1 MAGVNQHLQTT
12 QFYRPYDSEDESGSD
27 AESASTD
34 SWYSS
39 GMDQSAAPSRTI
51 EGHPDFKAFATQ
63 MQLIDAAGR
72 SFSTI
77 KDELIYGNDRL
88 GKYTVYSQYDAPK
101 PQPDLSGEEF
111 YGRTKFVTADG
122 NETSIIMIDS
132 RYRDRIAYPQP
143 TYCTLRLP
151 RIYKNIT
158 AINMVEM
165 KLLTSFYFFRP
176 SKANTDITVYE
187 RDRMT
192 FNPFTC
198 TITSTI
204 VKRYIDTGSYT
215 IDQLQAEI
223 QQKLNYTPLFY
234 DYPNGIGGFIDLF
247 AATGDYGANFNEPGD
262 WFYNNTTNQWI
273 ANPTKDTIVSHFWK
287 GRYAGLTGY
296 TNDQYSMAYYYPV
309 LSEALQD
316 EEFPTDTINLQPGI
330 GIDPTVTTIEDVRD
344 RIIYTFQGINPP
356 DPVVLAVI
364 QNTANKAS
372 LNDYRLKHTFRY
384 YLVNKYVVNRD
395 AQSQQVYITS
405 PSLNTSLVR
414 LLNIQQNRYFT
425 TALQQNGITPT
436 QYAQLATSISRALA
450 VIQGMYD
457 FTQTRF
463 LDYFAVPWSQ
473 YTLDYYSQLGY
484 TFQLRN
490 GTNVTGIANDW
501 SNAVDLGVVPASN
514 NIILPLQSNPPVYWP
529 NMSNLPP
536 STIFMTNL
544 STATSTFNLVYR
556 MSASN
561 FDDRTPFIDS
571 NTNYFYTDYLTNTVN
586 TVCPISPGQYTVFK
600 FLSPVRQTL
609 QVETLPR
616 PSAYRIPLY
625 NQCNFDAQINQYF
638 DLSYA
643 FQFTSNAP
651 YPPSTGP
658 NYTIAFDNLPS
669 SNLNQ
674 IPGWSPAN
682 SSNTDPNYSWAQGF
696 VSSANEY
703 TSSISVDILTTRRG
717 SFFQFTTPEVSN
729 ADPNSNY
736 TYTLNLTAQMYDGA
750 FTSNISTPI
759 VDTRMFVYH
768 DRSAFQADVYN
779 IRNES
784 PLFYKFSTV
793 VTTTQSNAT
802 ITFTAYPKQ
811 TYYVSLR
818 PDITNFGNIYT
829 RVFPWFSNPFTLT
842 PQSLSVQGI
851 NPATDICGASFP
863 SLIASNFNYAKVY
876 DSNWIRLPINSNLWA
891 PDPSSNAGN
900 AILSI
905 SNVPMGYDSNGIS
918 TDWTDYIPYWIQSSP
933 VPPPFG
939 SNSYQYSFYPPNTLA
954 MDPIN
959 KYFFQCNSPYNST
972 TQTYLSPDGNN
983 AILTPAFF
991 NVYNPT
997 AIANRQYKIAHY
1009 YSVNYIQ
1016 ESDSNYPLASS
1027 LISASNQA
1035 QQPYTI
1041 STTQGVR
1048 LSNYQYGGGS
1058 QSTLQLSRGVMGFNF
1073 IPSEGV
1079 WNLKQIMFRSAISDS
1094 NADPNVAI
1102 QYLGVYNMYDIL
1114 NTNTTQ
1120 LSLSSAITVLS
1131 NSARVTYT
1139 STFTQSNFGFDV
1151 KGGTYYDFQTDT
1163 SFVQQVPSQI
1173 LGYTQSPNTMSDQP
1187 ESMYCAVAFNQ
1198 YGTPTTIKALSGSA
1212 VPYPFYSQV
1221 YTSTSYLDGTKPYDI
1236 GDGIV
1241 FPSTIGQ
1248 NNWPFATSQ
1257 STIFAPPSGI
1267 DATQS
1272 QYAQS
1277 IPIGTSVLNY
1287 KRGISLSADS
1297 NFLQPWTTTLTPNT
1311 VIGTVSNFVLF
1322 QDTNFTVYPYT
1333 GNQPTRQF
1341 TDPVWN
1347 FTADEV
1353 FSAESFTSLVA
1364 VSGNSSW
1371 YYFLGFSN
1379 DANTSNYL
1387 KLKRMDPRNGIIYD
1401 YTLDSSFR
1409 VPFGGG
1415 VKSFTINDAEQLVV
1429 TYQESAAQTKLY
1441 YNLLPSTN
1449 MTATASV
1456 NALSTAIHAIDPT
1469 TNSVYWMPLNS
1480 SNEGMSVY
1488 NWTIG
1493 GSFPGTLWNLQGPP
1507 TMWTNIAVNAASNV
1521 PSANDR
1527 LFFINPT
1534 RSYGSNLYYSDIW
1547 NSGTNTITVAKV
1559 STPVTTLAGTGQ
1571 AIQSVTS
1578 GINGSI
1584 WVTAANSPVVWGNR
1598 NTEIDTGGIIDSAWQ
1613 IFYPFQKVVLEKVAN
1628 AYNPIPDLTYLDYPE
1643 YPHTAM
1649 FYYRNGAKL
1658 LADTSNKWGL
1668 ERNSNFT
1675 VADPRMQGYYFNSYV
1690 FNVPLEE
1697 SSNAT
1702 DYQYL
1707 TVRGYTP
1714 TESSETLIRFVLPNR
1729 YDFGYL
1735 KQTDLF
1741 AEISTLQVT
1750 SANFNPTYAAVLS
1763 NFDIAYQQSNS
1774 FFGANLAPD
1783 FNGSNLNSSNFQQFA
1798 NNYSN
1803 LYNSYQS
1810 NANLL
1815 SNITQYVNSNMTIFI
1830 SSQLQY
1836 ILPAS
1841 ALRRQNFTDPLT
1853 FKLLWLTG
1861 LLPQYRPLLEDWGLG
1876 YNLGYVKRDTPYS
1889 TYHQATSFYKIL
1901 EDYIYLRLN
1910 PEYQMN
1916 RLDTTYKEN
1925 FNVTRDSTG
1934 QINNFHGKLLLNDFN
1949 TYSRSFV
1956 SNQVTFNPPIGR
1968 LDQMYFEWVNVV
1980 GDRIDD
1986 FDCEWSCSLNITEN
2000 KQRATVQSTLP
2011 ALPPAG
2017 NK

>member
-12 QFYRPYDSEDESGSD
+12 HFYRPYDSEDESGSD

-39 GMDQSAAPSRTI
+39 GMDQSAAPRHTI
-51 EGHPDFKAFATQ
+51 EGHPNFKAFATQ

-77 KDELIYGNDRL
+77 KDELAYGKDRL
-88 GKYTVYSQYDAPK
+88 GKYTVYSQYDPPK

-111 YGRTKFVTADG
+111 YGRTRFVTAD
-122 NETSIIMIDS
+122 NSETSIVMIDS
-132 RYRDRIAYPQP
+132 RYRDRQAYPQP

-151 RIYKNIT
+151 KIYKNIT
-158 AINMVEM
+158 SINMVEM
-165 KLLTSFYFFRP
+165 KLLTSFYFFRL

-187 RDRMT
+187 RDRIT
-192 FNPFTC
+192 FNPFTS
-198 TITSTI
+198 TLTSTI
-204 VKRYIDTGSYT
+204 VKRYIDTGSYN

-234 DYPNGIGGFIDLF
+234 DYPNGYDGFYNLF
-247 AATGDYGANFNEPGD
+247 SATGDYGANFNEPGD

-273 ANPTKDTIVSHFWK
+273 ANPTKDTIVAHFWK
-287 GRYAGLTGY
+287 SRYAGLTSY
-296 TNDQYSMAYYYPV
+296 TESQVQLAYYYPV
-309 LSEALQD
+309 LNESIQD
-316 EEFPTDTINLQPGI
+316 EEVSTNLINLQPGV
-330 GIDPTVTTIEDVRD
+330 GIDPTVPTTEDVRD
-344 RIIYTFQGINPP
+344 RILYNFQGINPP

-364 QNTANKAS
+364 QDPTNRDN
-372 LNDYRLKHTFRY
+372 LDDYRLKHTFRY
-384 YLVNKYVVNRD
+384 YLVNKYVVSRD

-414 LLNIQQNRYFT
+414 LLNIQQNKYFT
-425 TALQQNGITPT
+425 TALQTNGITAA
-436 QYAQLATSISRALA
+436 QYAQLATNVARALA
-450 VIQGMYD
+450 TIQGMYD
-457 FTQTRF
+457 FEQTRF
-463 LDYFAVPWSQ
+463 LNYFAVPWTQ
-473 YTLDYYSQLGY
+473 YTKDYYAVFSNSI
-484 TFQLRN
+484 QLRN
-490 GTNVTGIANDW
+490 G
-501 SNAVDLGVVPASN
+501 SNAIGIPNDYYTAQGAGIVPASN
-514 NIILPLQSNPPVYWP
+514 NVLTTLQSNPPVYWP

-561 FDDRTPFIDS
+561 FDDRTTVIDS
-571 NTNYFYTDYLTNTVN
+571 NTNTFYTDYLTNTVN
-586 TVCPISPGQYTVFK
+586 AVCPIAPGQYTVFK

-616 PSAYRIPLY
+616 PSAYRLPLY

-651 YPPSTGP
+651 YPPSTGA
-658 NYTIAFDNLPS
+658 NYSIAFDNLPS
-669 SNLNQ
+669 SNLIQ

-682 SSNTDPNYSWAQGF
+682 SSNTDPNYSWAKPF
-696 VSSANEY
+696 ASSINEY
-703 TSSISVDILTTRRG
+703 ASSITVDILTSRRAA
-717 SFFQFTTPEVSN
+717 FFEFTTPVVSN

-736 TYTLNLTAQMYDGA
+736 TYTINLTAQMYDGVL
-750 FTSNISTPI
+750 TSTISTPI

-768 DRSAFQADVYN
+768 DRAAFQADVYN

-793 VTTTQSNAT
+793 ITTSQSNAT
-802 ITFTAYPKQ
+802 ITFTTYPKQ
-811 TYYVSLR
+811 TYYVTLR
-818 PDITNFGNIYT
+818 PDVTNFGNIYT
-829 RVFPWFSNPFTLT
+829 RVVPWFSNPFTLT
-842 PQSLSVQGI
+842 PQSLSVQGL

-863 SLIASNFNYAKVY
+863 SLITSNFNYAKIY
-876 DSNWIRLPINSNLWA
+876 DSNWIRLPINSNLWS

-900 AILSI
+900 AVIAI
-905 SNVPMGYDSNGIS
+905 SNVPMGYDSNGVS
-918 TDWTDYIPYWIQSSP
+918 TDWTDYIPYGFESYTDSFLPSQS
-933 VPPPFG
+933 
-939 SNSYQYSFYPPNTLA
+939 LA
-954 MDPIN
+954 IDPIT
-959 KYFFQCNSPYNST
+959 KYFFQSNSPYNST
-972 TQTYLSPDGNN
+972 TQTYLYPTGNN
-983 AILTPAFF
+983 SVLTPAFF
-991 NVYNPT
+991 NVYTPT
-997 AIANRQYKIAHY
+997 AITNRQFKVAHY
-1009 YSVNYIQ
+1009 YSVNYIA
-1016 ESDSNYPLASS
+1016 EPDSNYPLASN

-1035 QQPYTI
+1035 QQPYSI
-1041 STTQGVR
+1041 STTQGVY
-1048 LSNYQYGGGS
+1048 LSNYQYGGGT
-1058 QSTLQLSRGVMGFNF
+1058 QSTLQLSRGVLGFNF

-1094 NADPNVAI
+1094 NADPNAAI

-1114 NTNTTQ
+1114 NTNTSQ

-1131 NSARVTYT
+1131 NTSRVTYT

-1151 KGGTYYDFQTDT
+1151 KGGTYYEFQTDP
-1163 SFVQQVPSQI
+1163 SFVPTVPSQI
-1173 LGYTQSPNTMSDQP
+1173 LGYTQTSQTMSDQP
-1187 ESMYCAVAFNQ
+1187 ESMYCAIAFNQ

-1212 VPYPFYSQV
+1212 VPYPYYSQV
-1221 YTSTSYLDGTKPYDI
+1221 YTSTAYLDGTKAYNV

-1241 FPSTIGQ
+1241 FPSMIGQ
-1248 NNWPFATSQ
+1248 TNWPFATSQ
-1257 STIFAPPSGI
+1257 STIFAPPPGI

-1277 IPIGTSVLNY
+1277 IPLGTSVVNY
-1287 KRGISLSADS
+1287 KRGLALSADS
-1297 NFLQPWTTTLTPNT
+1297 NFLQPWTTTLTPNS
-1311 VIGTVSNFVLF
+1311 VIGSVSNFILF
-1322 QDTNFTVYPYT
+1322 QDTNFTVYPCT
-1333 GNQPTRQF
+1333 GNQPTREF

-1347 FTADEV
+1347 FTADEI
-1353 FSAESFTSLVA
+1353 FSAESYTSLVA
-1364 VSGNSSW
+1364 VTGNSSW

-1379 DANTSNYL
+1379 DNNTSNYL
-1387 KLKRMDPRNGIIYD
+1387 RLRRFSPLNGTIYD
-1401 YTLDSSFR
+1401 YPLDSSFR

-1415 VKSFTINDAEQLVV
+1415 VKSFTINDADQLVLA
-1429 TYQESAAQTKLY
+1429 YQETPTQTKFY

-1449 MTATASV
+1449 MVATSAV
-1456 NALSTAIHAIDPT
+1456 HTTSTAIHAIDPT
-1469 TNSVYWMPLNS
+1469 TSTIYWMPLNS
-1480 SNEGMSVY
+1480 SNEGQSVFQ
-1488 NWTIG
+1488 WSID
-1493 GSFPGTLWNLQGPP
+1493 SAFPGTSWSLQGPP
-1507 TMWTNIAVNAASNV
+1507 TTWTSLAVHAASNV

-1527 LFFINPT
+1527 LFFINSIQT
-1534 RSYGSNLYYSDIW
+1534 YGSNLYYSDNW

-1559 STPVTTLAGTGQ
+1559 STPVTTTAGSGQ
-1571 AIQSVTS
+1571 TITSVQS
-1578 GINGSI
+1578 GINGSV

-1598 NTEIDTGGIIDSAWQ
+1598 NTEIDTGGLVDSAWQ
-1613 IFYPFQKVVLEKVAN
+1613 IFYPFQKIVLEKVAN
-1628 AYNPIPDLTYLDYPE
+1628 TYNPIPDLTYLDYPE

-1649 FYYRNGAKL
+1649 FYYRHTSNF

-1668 ERNSNFT
+1668 EQNSNFV

-1690 FNVPLEE
+1690 FNVPLEA

-1707 TVRGYTP
+1707 TVRGYSP

-1729 YDFGYL
+1729 YDFGWL
-1735 KQTDLF
+1735 TQNEMF

-1750 SANFNPTYAAVLS
+1750 SANFNPTYATILS
-1763 NFDIAYQQSNS
+1763 NFDVAFQQSNS
-1774 FFGANLAPD
+1774 FFGQGFAPD
-1783 FNGSNLNSSNFQQFA
+1783 FNGSNLDSSNFQQFA
-1798 NNYSN
+1798 SNYST
-1803 LYNSYQS
+1803 LYYSYQS

-1815 SNITQYVNSNMTIFI
+1815 TNITQYVNSNMTIFI
-1830 SSQLQY
+1830 STQLHY
-1836 ILPAS
+1836 ILPPS
-1841 ALRRQNFTDPLT
+1841 ALLRQNFTDPLT

-1876 YNLGYVKRDTPYS
+1876 YNLGYAKRDTPYS

-2011 ALPPAG
+2011 ALPPQ
-2017 NK
+2017 KT